1 MKKKILFII
10 LCLLSL
16 TYMNGVSARECTQ
29 NDIDS
34 ARATLKVSKAFE
46 NIPIYS
52 LGRGSE
58 EEAGRR
64 THVNLYTMT
73 LTHNTTGV
81 ANNAFCMNGEKGAH
95 SNLVYKIDKY
105 VGNDINYRRIYQYAM
120 ENINNPE
127 KYISAQI
134 ALWTY
139 EQKGELTWAYLYMP
153 ITELVINKDCKGF
166 LTGAG
171 MDANQANQI
180 CSESLSY
187 DNAAQ
192 HVRSKLT
199 SWYQINGISYNGQT
213 EYITNFENR
222 IKNEINNFLN
232 FTVTYSG
239 NLYRWVEVNGG
250 NYQPMLSPLICDEN
264 QLSCTDQN
272 GNVHDYTNEY
282 NDCLTK
288 GGEPVA
294 CRTNLENTYCSN
306 NSSGVIKFQ
315 EEYAACNNNFVN
327 YGYFNE
333 VVDTTVSG
341 NAIPGKG
348 EPEKLVTQYCNL
360 FCLENKA
367 QQIFP
372 GNVKPAVS
380 VGTYIIWPT
389 SEATLSSKYKNQYPL
404 KFSGEKTCYV
414 VMAGE
419 DNTVN
424 KNDVNEVLNGLLGTA
439 NRLNKAGKFS
449 SSGRLGSGY
458 SGNNY
463 EYIRTRMNG
472 CETAYSTSTGYCKE
486 EQNNYNDKLAV
497 YNNKQANYNNINN
510 QNNSKISN
518 LRGQLDAAGADKTKY
533 DKCISEKERACQKM
547 NSLNNCSES
556 NFNSSNECRE
566 AVQTCK
572 FKSCGSEPNLGP
584 LRKQINEL
592 QQEIDDAKDE
602 MDDAKT
608 ALDNASSILSSCK
621 NEKDACKNYEASV
634 QKIIDFSNEIKLCA
648 TYNGGS
654 CSGSSCEMY
663 NFATNVDLSW
673 GDSEYGTVIHDS
685 DLEKKINYNLQIDNN
700 VQPQANVNYSQSI
713 NQINSNAL
721 DLINE
726 VSEIVKKRKIVAN
739 VNVTYS
745 LPTSGNLLY
754 NYVVKRNN
762 RFVSQTARP
771 SSDSNYVTI
780 GYSNLPISFDA
791 KTNQDYHLILSN
803 IRFGDNGGQ
812 YKQDMYTCNYKVTKT
827 PDSDCLCPVG
837 TKHEGKDLSSFIIDK
852 GLTCYDAQKAF
863 CDYEPQ
869 TCPDGSKQ
877 SEMTSCL
884 TNEYPGDYFTCYDKY
899 CRSGNKD
906 KYCPNKPEIKLTTC
920 LNNYSYDYCYN
931 LLCTSNVGSE
941 YKCENTN
948 GVDGEMDITSC
959 VYTKIAQGLSLND
972 AINECDALICPL
984 SGLRIIYRTISL
996 ENPFPG
1002 KNISNMV
1009 NGFNDDVKGR
1019 YPGANWN
1026 DVKLVNKHI
1035 LTVKRQGI
1043 TYDGSAIYQ
1052 GEPLYT
1058 FVLTTSTI
1066 NAIRNYNEQQI
1077 LNGGYADYTLDCKLN
1092 NSRACVSSFVHNPDL
1107 SGLVSGTCMSS
1118 TSRSNF
1124 YLCSGDN

>member
-16 TYMNGVSARECTQ
+16 TYINGVSARVCTE
-29 NDIDS
+29 NDEES
-34 ARATLKVSKAFE
+34 ARATISFQESSYLP
-46 NIPIYS
+46 IPS
-52 LGRGSE
+52 LGRTKETGKAYFYKMNLIVNGSGQTSFCLASGKS
-58 EEAGRR
+58 AGK
-64 THVNLYTMT
+64 
-73 LTHNTTGV
+73 
-81 ANNAFCMNGEKGAH
+81 E
-95 SNLVYKIDKY
+95 YKIDHEVVSPRWKSIY
-105 VGNDINYRRIYQYAM
+105 HYGMTYKHDEIKFAIAQAAFWMLTSDNENYKLTNLNGIDKANLRNVVKDIILNK
-120 ENINNPE
+120 NCE
-127 KYISAQI
+127 KYAESAGKTQSEATSTCNTYKDSINSTSRIESFLISAN
-134 ALWTY
+134 Y
-139 EQKGELTWAYLYMP
+139 GSGG
-153 ITELVINKDCKGF
+153 ITSGIQFITNLNKTIEAEVDYF
-166 LTGAG
+166 
-171 MDANQANQI
+171 AN
-180 CSESLSY
+180 Y
-187 DNAAQ
+187 D
-192 HVRSKLT
+192 VE
-199 SWYQINGISYNGQT
+199 YNG
-213 EYITNFENR
+213 
-222 IKNEINNFLN
+222 K
-232 FTVTYSG
+232 
-239 NLYRWVEVNGG
+239 LYYWVESNG
-250 NYQPMLSPLICDEN
+250 NTNSQPMLAPLLCGDN
-264 QLSCTDQN
+264 NYSCVDKN
-272 GNVHDYTNEY
+272 GKVHDYTDEY
-282 NDCLTK
+282 NVCVRAGGGQSDCR
-288 GGEPVA
+288 A
-294 CRTNLENTYCSN
+294 QFENKYCSN
-306 NSSGVIKFQ
+306 STTGVIKTTGSN
-315 EEYAACNNNFVN
+315 AVCVNNFTN
-327 YGYFNE
+327 YGSYNE
-333 VVDTTVSG
+333 YVDTSVSG
-341 NAIPGKG
+341 NAIDGIG
-348 EPEKLVTQYCNL
+348 EPEKNVTQYCNL
-360 FCLENKA
+360 FCLENSA

-372 GNVKPAVS
+372 GKVTPAVS
-380 VGTYIIWPT
+380 TGTYIIWPT

-404 KFSGEKTCYV
+404 KFSGQKTCYV

-424 KNDVNEVLNGLLGTA
+424 KTDINGVLT
-439 NRLNKAGKFS
+439 RLNNEASDANNYDREFAGKYYEIS
-449 SSGRLGSGY
+449 RRNGGCESVYSNTSGVCKKSYDEMIAAENHLKSY
-458 SGNNY
+458 EASQ
-463 EYIRTRMNG
+463 EYINARN
-472 CETAYSTSTGYCKE
+472 E
-486 EQNNYNDKLAV
+486 EAKVNNYNANIPSCPQGVDCSDESINHYCYSTDGNRPEISCPIIHSQCDDCRREEMKLDDKYKEIIAERNNRENV
-497 YNNKQANYNNINN
+497 YNKKKEVYN
-510 QNNSKISN
+510 
-518 LRGQLDAAGADKTKY
+518 RCAAQKA
-533 DKCISEKERACQKM
+533 ACNAYTIKVQEM
-547 NSLNNCSES
+547 V
-556 NFNSSNECRE
+556 NFAEEVKR
-566 AVQTCK
+566 
-572 FKSCGSEPNLGP
+572 
-584 LRKQINEL
+584 
-592 QQEIDDAKDE
+592 
-602 MDDAKT
+602 
-608 ALDNASSILSSCK
+608 
-621 NEKDACKNYEASV
+621 
-634 QKIIDFSNEIKLCA
+634 CA
-648 TYNGGS
+648 TYTPSCSGGS
-654 CSGSSCEMY
+654 CEIY
-663 NFATNVDLSW
+663 NFNTNVDLSW
-673 GDSEYGTVIHDS
+673 TDQEYGKTIYDSE
-685 DLEKKINYNLQIDNN
+685 LEKTK
-700 VQPQANVNYSQSI
+700 NYSSSI
-713 NQINSNAL
+713 SGGVNITTQVNMSQGRSDINANTAR
-721 DLINE
+721 LIEE
-726 VSEIVKKRKIVAN
+726 VRNIVKSRSIKAN

-869 TCPDGSKQ
+869 ACPDGSKQ

-884 TNEYPGDYFTCYDKY
+884 TNQYPGDYFTCYDKY
-899 CRSGNKD
+899 CRSGDKD

-920 LNNYSYDYCYN
+920 LNNYSYDYCYD

-941 YKCENTN
+941 YKCKNTN

-959 VYTKIAQGLSLND
+959 VYTKMAQGMSLDD

-1019 YPGANWN
+1019 YPGTNWN
-1026 DVKLVNKHI
+1026 DVKLVNQHI